1 MKILPDWHAPTSL
14 QSGYAMS
21 RIAVAVFAVVV
32 SMALPSFAAYTLEDI
47 SPHFAT
53 NTPIVWQ
60 APTNQLPKTFW
71 IYKRLPRVFSP
82 ATISNAIVL
91 ASFQDKG
98 FPKPSKYQKVL
109 WADRRKGE
117 PRPPYFEIDPDQGQ
131 ISYSLGDRAPDS
143 PETIWTNQTAI
154 DCAWNCLAQLGI
166 DQTQFVKTNTV
177 SAGAWGVFFPCQIDG
192 IQVYDQSE
200 GFSFQQFGKE
210 GKIRNFG
217 LTLPNLRRQKENPTA
232 TPQQITA
239 CIRVFKTPTPPNGD
253 ESDYFGRIKNL
264 AKARKLTITK
274 ITPFYGEGIYGET
287 PTNGEPSKIVTPI
300 AQLDAVAD
308 YGNSNVDVRLLAPIL
323 SSDANRQLNTPA
335 QPTQM
340 R

>member
-1 MKILPDWHAPTSL
+1 
-14 QSGYAMS
+14 
-21 RIAVAVFAVVV
+21 
-32 SMALPSFAAYTLEDI
+32 
-47 SPHFAT
+47 
-53 NTPIVWQ
+53 
-60 APTNQLPKTFW
+60 
-71 IYKRLPRVFSP
+71 
-82 ATISNAIVL
+82 
-91 ASFQDKG
+91 
-98 FPKPSKYQKVL
+98 
-109 WADRRKGE
+109 
-117 PRPPYFEIDPDQGQ
+117 
-131 ISYSLGDRAPDS
+131 
-143 PETIWTNQTAI
+143 
-154 DCAWNCLAQLGI
+154 
-166 DQTQFVKTNTV
+166 
-177 SAGAWGVFFPCQIDG
+177 
-192 IQVYDQSE
+192 VYDQSE